1 MTNPTPTDT
10 SQSSGSRPVL
20 VWRDDSDE
28 SRVEP
33 GVEQA
38 ASFLAVSVDA
48 VVAAIS
54 SGEPLAGWFVDWDA
68 SGSAE

>member
-1 MTNPTPTDT
+1 MINPPPDV
-10 SQSSGSRPVL
+10 SPSSGPRPVL

-38 ASFLAVSVDA
+38 ASFLDVPVDA
-48 VVAAIS
+48 VVQAIS
-54 SGEPLAGWFVDWDA
+54 SGEPLRGWFVDWDA
-68 SGSAE
+68 SASPR